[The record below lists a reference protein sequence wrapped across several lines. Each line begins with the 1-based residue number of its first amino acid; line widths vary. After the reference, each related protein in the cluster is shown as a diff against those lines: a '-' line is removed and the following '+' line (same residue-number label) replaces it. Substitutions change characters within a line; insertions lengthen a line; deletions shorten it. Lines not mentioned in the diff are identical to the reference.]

1 MPYDDKPRFSPWD
14 DRSLP
19 NMFDT
24 EEEAR
29 RVAAFAWIE
38 RRYAEVLRE
47 LAGSMPQP
55 VSSAFERL
63 AKHHDWH
70 ATVLTEE
77 LTPAGAPAA
86 ELGKLPAGLEHVH
99 DLFDAVAKAGD
110 VIEALAGLSRVVSAR
125 VITAYAFHEA
135 ATGTELGAERGRWL
149 DIIASDSH
157 DERNE
162 LELYLQSLIAPGD
175 VDRIGQWQA
184 KLETPLVRAGGLLG
198 HGTLGGDKTH
208 VPSTVTPLRG

>member
-1 MPYDDKPRFSPWD
+1 VPYDDKPRFSPWD

-19 NMFDT
+19 NMLNAD
-24 EEEAR
+24 EEAR

-38 RRYAEVLRE
+38 RRYAEVQRE
-47 LAGSMPQP
+47 LAGRMPSP
-55 VSSAFERL
+55 VSGAFERL
-63 AKHHDWH
+63 ANHHDWH

-77 LTPAGAPAA
+77 LGPAGAAA
-86 ELGKLPAGLEHVH
+86 PEGGKLPAGLDHVQ

-110 VIEALAGLSRVVSAR
+110 VLEALAGLSRVVSAR

-135 ATGTELGAERGRWL
+135 ATGTELGPERGRWL
-149 DIIASDSH
+149 DIIASDAH

-162 LELYLQSLIAPGD
+162 LELYLQSLITPAD
-175 VDRIGQWQA
+175 VDRLGQWQA
-184 KLETPLVRAGGLLG
+184 KLETPLVRAGGILG
-198 HGTLGGDKTH
+198 PGTLGGDSTH

>member
-19 NMFDT
+19 NMLSSEDET
-24 EEEAR
+24 R

-47 LAGSMPQP
+47 LSGKMPEP

-70 ATVLTEE
+70 ATVLVEE
-77 LTPAGAPAA
+77 LTPAGAAA
-86 ELGKLPAGLEHVH
+86 PELGKLPAGLDHVH

-135 ATGTELGAERGRWL
+135 ATGTELGPERGRWL

-162 LELYLQSLIAPGD
+162 LELYLQSLITSAD
-175 VDRIGQWQA
+175 VERVAKWQA
-184 KLETPLVRAGGLLG
+184 KLETPIVRAGGLLG
-198 HGTLGGDKTH
+198 EGTLGGGSIH
-208 VPSTVTPLRG
+208 VPSKVTPLRG